1 MNKTFKV
8 VFNKARGA
16 LMVVNEATSSVQ
28 KKGTKTV
35 IAAAVAAMIAG
46 VAGTAMAETISVNNP
61 TSELPSFVFGEGKD
75 VAVLSTN
82 PGVVGTIDKVIRAI
96 SIQDTPRGKLVSG
109 AYTAASQPGT
119 HVGIGGG
126 HFSYAAEEDLAR
138 LIAFAN
144 GEVAYPFTN
153 AAGQTDLSFAD
164 TAVTIGDEPTSGTS
178 SEPFVIGF
186 AGSDVVLAASSVASS
201 EDPLTLDRTATT
213 TNSTVTLN
221 SGNTL
226 AGGAGG
232 VTVALGGHG
241 KTLNNQS
248 TLNIYG
254 HANVGLAS
262 AAGVAVSMGGGA
274 ESHVAKSALDINTAH
289 DDNNAVSGVVV
300 GVSAGG
306 VALATGGTAEA
317 NVGNSSTVKFTNGH
331 GMLIA
336 GGGIAGALGTADADT
351 VTTATAKTDGSI
363 AITVGD
369 SDTESLS
376 VYGLIGGGIAASRQ
390 PNGAQEAHSTTA
402 SVTTG
407 AVTINLD
414 NPATPLTGEQK
425 SAVIRD
431 FRAVY
436 DTLSSGNADMKTLAL
451 AVVDKLSDVSND
463 GLSTNG
469 VAVGVFGGGIAASY
483 QSDAPNVIVAEEKLN
498 SATATAMTTS
508 SKINIKNGYNVAVV
522 AGGAALASGSGETK
536 AASTVGSATVDV
548 TGGETIGIIGGGVT
562 YFTGT
567 QETHSGIAAEA
578 IVEKSNISVTGGTV
592 DGIIGGG
599 IAWDDS
605 NASKTNVS
613 SKTGEVNVTVGE
625 TGEVFNVNVKAIGFQ
640 DITAVHA
647 LPGFREVAKET
658 FFTAQEKQIAI
669 LGGGVAAGATLED
682 AAGSHVGTVTIDIQK
697 GGQVTGNIFGGGLA
711 NTGAIS
717 TVGAVNISVASGST
731 VNGDIY
737 AGGIARDN
745 AAFINERTCPGC
757 YINSKSAVNSAS
769 VVVASGAVKGTVHTG
784 GVALVTGTLPD
795 TASTM
800 STVEKATVEKATVT
814 LTGAGSYEGTSFVN
828 DGVKMDGT
836 ATDAIIVLDS
846 VNSELKASISG
857 FQTLTVA
864 NGTATLSGLDSA
876 VETITGTADTV
887 LTVSKLS
894 PNRLTI
900 SSGKVVTPELSIAS
914 GKTLTVAGGTLSA
927 PAAQLFVNGSSFVN
941 TDVTKID
948 ATKKADFVTGLTV
961 KTGAEL
967 LLSDSKDYFYT
978 DASLLALLEAHE
990 GVKINVG
997 AVQHYIKPGDS
1008 SILID
1013 NVLKPNEDVVASKPV
1028 TTDPDTGA
1036 VSTQIDVTNTAAQ
1049 TIKVV
1054 DNAAKDEDKKV
1065 ITDVTLAPS
1074 TSADSNKTII
1084 IVGTVESKPLISNTT
1099 GAAVDNVTIAD
1110 GLTLQLGTASQPTP
1124 DADVKPETKGELNK
1138 LIVKGNL
1145 QVTNIAATLDQIVAD
1160 GGTINI
1166 GSGADRGSL
1175 QVNTL
1180 NMKRGSLL
1188 FIDPAWKD
1196 DVALNVIG
1204 NASHLEVVN
1213 GADSTLAGDVV
1224 VGQNAIVTYGA
1235 TVAEADAAFNSANLV
1250 WGKDAVTAAL
1260 YLGHQLDVTTGSVA
1274 VDGSRSGDAGL
1285 AAAAGNV
1292 ELFANSLLMV
1302 DEASIGETAIEG
1314 KLVAHNPG
1322 ADTDRKAQIAI
1333 FNATDGKFTLASKG
1347 VEGIA
1352 IEQIVTDNQ
1361 FVDGS
1366 IKDGVITTD
1375 VNEQKLAGA
1384 VASMGVQQMARR
1396 ADTVIASTIADR
1408 TAQTIAGEG
1417 VSLWA
1422 DVGGERYEADDL
1434 DNGAQYKANM
1444 FYGAFGADVG
1454 ITPNAR
1460 IGAAI
1465 QYGTGDS
1472 KSDNYN
1478 IKNDIDAVS
1487 LALYGSYNVTDAAK
1501 IVGEFAW
1508 TKTSNDVTSSERLL
1522 KNDIDA
1528 DVISLGV
1535 RGQHEFKVGAL
1546 NIVPSL
1552 GLRVSRISTDAFN
1565 VGAVKVDVDDQTLV
1579 QIPLSVAFSA
1589 DIEQAGWTM
1598 KPYAKVSFT
1607 PSFGDD
1613 EINVRGYDQSA
1624 LDTMPVQGDF
1634 GLSATNGN
1642 VTFGAA
1648 LSAGFGQDGAQNFGG
1663 KVSVRYA
1670 F

>member
-35 IAAAVAAMIAG
+35 IAAAVATMIAG
-46 VAGTAMAETISVNNP
+46 AAGTAMAETISVNNL
-61 TSELPSFVFGEGKD
+61 TSGLPSFVFGEGKD

-82 PGVVGTIDKVIRAI
+82 PGVVGTIVTVINAI
-96 SIQDTPRGKLVSG
+96 NGQETLQGKLAFGVL
-109 AYTAASQPGT
+109 TAASQPGT

-126 HFSYAAEEDLAR
+126 HFSYAAEGRLADLINTAHSS
-138 LIAFAN
+138 
-144 GEVAYPFTN
+144 VAYQFNN
-153 AAGQTDLSFAD
+153 AAEQTNLSFAD
-164 TAVTIGDEPTSGTS
+164 TAVTIGDEPTSGIS

-186 AGSDVVLAASSVASS
+186 AGSDVVLAASSTASA
-201 EDPLTLDRTATT
+201 ENPLTLDRTAAKTD
-213 TNSTVTLN
+213 STVTLN

-232 VTVALGGHG
+232 VTVALGGNG
-241 KTLNNQS
+241 KTLNNKS
-248 TLNIYG
+248 TLNIDG

-262 AAGVAVSMGGGA
+262 AAGVAVSMGGDA
-274 ESHVAKSALDINTAH
+274 VSNVEDSVLKINTTH
-289 DDNNAVSGVVV
+289 DANNAVSGVVV

-306 VALATGGTAEA
+306 VALATEGTASA
-317 NVGNSSTVKFTNGH
+317 NVGNSSTVNFTNGH

-336 GGGIAGALGTADADT
+336 GGGIAGALGTTSADT
-351 VTTATAKTDGSI
+351 VATAETKGSI
-363 AITVGD
+363 AITVGN
-369 SDTESLS
+369 SDTQSLS

-390 PNGAQEAHSTTA
+390 PNGAQTDVQTSAA
-402 SVTTG
+402 AKTG
-407 AVTINLD
+407 KVTITLN
-414 NPATPLTGEQK
+414 NPVPPLTGPQK
-425 SAVIRD
+425 SEVISDFRYVYDAMSSPDTDIRD
-431 FRAVY
+431 
-436 DTLSSGNADMKTLAL
+436 LAL
-451 AVVDKLSDVSND
+451 DVADKLSNVSND

-483 QSDAPNVIVAEEKLN
+483 QSDAPNVIVAEEKEN
-498 SATATAMTTS
+498 SATATATTDS
-508 SKINIKNGYNVAVV
+508 SEINIKNGYNVAVV
-522 AGGAALASGSGETK
+522 AGGAALASGSGNTK
-536 AASTVGSATVDV
+536 ATSKVDSATVNV

-578 IVEKSNISVTGGTV
+578 IVGTSNISVTGGTV

-605 NASKTNVS
+605 NASKTNVL
-613 SKTGEVNVTVGE
+613 SKTDTVNVTVGE
-625 TGEVFNVNVKAIGFQ
+625 TGKIYNVNVNAIGFN
-640 DITAVHA
+640 DITDVSA

-800 STVEKATVEKATVT
+800 STVEKATVT

-857 FQTLTVA
+857 FQTLTVK
-864 NGTATLSGLDSA
+864 NGTATLATLDSA
-876 VETITGTADTV
+876 VGTITGAADTV
-887 LTVSKLS
+887 LTVKKLS
-894 PNRLTI
+894 PNQLTI

-914 GKTLTVAGGTLSA
+914 GTTLTVAGGTLSA

-1049 TIKVV
+1049 TIKVE

-1074 TSADSNKTII
+1074 TSTDSNKTII

-1099 GAAVDNVTIAD
+1099 GAAVDNVTITD

-1196 DVALNVIG
+1196 DAALNVIG

-1366 IKDGVITTD
+1366 IKDGVVTTD

-1396 ADTVIASTIADR
+1396 ADTVIANTIADR

-1472 KSDNYN
+1472 KSDNYS

-1487 LALYGSYNVTDAAK
+1487 LALYGTYNVTDAAK

-1648 LSAGFGQDGAQNFGG
+1648 LTAGFGQDGAQNFGG